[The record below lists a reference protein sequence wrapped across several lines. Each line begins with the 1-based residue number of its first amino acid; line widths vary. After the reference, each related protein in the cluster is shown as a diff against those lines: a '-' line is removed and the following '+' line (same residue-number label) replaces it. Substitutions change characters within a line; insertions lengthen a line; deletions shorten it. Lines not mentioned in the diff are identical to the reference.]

1 MPKSNVA
8 LSNLRAVV
16 IVIVLAFHSSLAYL
30 ASAPAQM
37 STFAQAPYR
46 WQAFPI
52 VDPQRWLGFDIFC
65 AWQDVSLMSLMFF
78 LSGLLA
84 SGSLLRKGPRS
95 YVADRLWRIGL
106 PFALA
111 VAFLSPLSFYPA
123 YLARTADASF
133 IDFCKQWLALPTW
146 PAGPQWFLWQLLALN
161 TLAASFY
168 AAAPGYI
175 ERLRRLGEWAGTRPV
190 KFFALLIA
198 ASALGYVP
206 LALIYSPWSWS
217 AIGPFSL
224 QLSRPLHNFVFFFAG
239 GALGGYGLDR
249 GLLARDGPLA
259 RYWLGWLGTGIIG
272 FMLWGGVTSLT
283 WPDWDRASFPVQFL
297 ASLAFPAACAG
308 GCIGMVALCLRFG
321 HRRSAI
327 LDSLSANAYSM
338 YLLHYVFVVWLQ
350 YALLASGLI
359 AAGKMVI
366 VLAGSLVMSW
376 TSSLAFNRLAA
387 TPYLT
392 AAKRA
397 ILPVPR

>member
-8 LSNLRAVV
+8 LSNLRGVV
-16 IVIVLAFHSSLAYL
+16 IVIVVAFHSSLAYL

-37 STFAQAPYR
+37 AGFDRVPYL

-52 VDPQRWLGFDIFC
+52 VDRQRWLGLDIFC
-65 AWQDVSLMSLMFF
+65 AWQDVSLMSLMFL

-84 SGSLLRKGPRS
+84 SGSLLRKGPRA
-95 YVADRLWRIGL
+95 YVYDRLWRIGV

-111 VAFLSPLSFYPA
+111 VVFLSPLSFYPA
-123 YLARTADASF
+123 YLARSAEPNVAEF
-133 IDFCKQWLALPTW
+133 AKQWIELPVW

-168 AAAPGYI
+168 AATPGYVA
-175 ERLRRLGEWAGTRPV
+175 RLHRLGAWSATRPE
-190 KFFALLIA
+190 KFFGLLIA
-198 ASALGYVP
+198 ASAIGYVP

-224 QLSRPLHNFVFFFAG
+224 QLSRPLHYFVFFFAG
-239 GALGGYGLDR
+239 FALGSYGLDR
-249 GLLARDGPLA
+249 GLLARSGPLA
-259 RYWLGWLGTGIIG
+259 RNWLIWLGVNIAA
-272 FMLWGGVTSLT
+272 FSLWAGLTSLT
-283 WPDWDRASFPVQFL
+283 FPAWNQASMSAQFL
-297 ASLAFPAACAG
+297 ASLAFPAACASG
-308 GCIGMVALCLRFG
+308 GISMLAVCLRFG
-321 HRRSAI
+321 HWRSRI

-338 YLLHYVFVVWLQ
+338 YMLHYVFVVWLQ
-350 YALLASGLI
+350 YTLLSSGLI

-366 VLAGSLVMSW
+366 VLAGSLIMSW
-376 TSSLAFNRLAA
+376 ASSLALNRLAGGS
-387 TPYLT
+387 YLV